1 MQKFENLME
10 RLDHI
15 TQDVAELKKSL
26 LIIQVRDAKKSE
38 EAWKGLLVASDA
50 ISRKWK
56 GPSAVEEIRE
66 QRSKAW

>member
-15 TQDVAELKKSL
+15 TQDVAEIKKSL
-26 LIIQVRDAKKSE
+26 LVIRVRDVKKSE
-38 EAWKGLLVASDA
+38 AAWKGLLAAADVVSK
-50 ISRKWK
+50 KWK